1 MDDRAAAAA
10 LDAILATFDGRER
23 FLVQVHNNPDPDS
36 LACAMAIR
44 YLVQRYTGKD
54 AVIAFGGVV
63 GRSENRAM
71 VRQLGIPLVPGTL
84 VDYDQ
89 YDFTAVC
96 DTQPGTGY
104 TSFPDDFV
112 PTVVLDHHPCLDCT
126 ERSEVAIVEPDYGA
140 TSSLMAQMLLSKQI
154 PIPTDVAT
162 ALYYGIKSETQ
173 DLARETREVDARV
186 YRQLAEI
193 ADRKLVSRIEN
204 ERVPREY
211 FVEIV
216 TAIQEARVHGSLV
229 VSRLGTVRFPDMVAE
244 MADYLMRYERATWS
258 CVLGEHRD
266 LLYLSLRTNDETA
279 DAGIVM
285 KAAVDGLGS
294 GGGHLTMAGGQVP
307 LEGLS
312 ADERVART
320 DQVVA
325 QWLAAMGAADLTGEH
340 LVSL

>member
-126 ERSEVAIVEPDYGA
+126 QRSEVAIVEPDYGA
-140 TSSLMAQMLLSKQI
+140 TSSLMAQMLLAKQI

-216 TAIQEARVHGSLV
+216 TAIQAARVHGSLV
-229 VSRLGTVRFPDMVAE
+229 VSRLGPVRFPDMVAE

-312 ADERVART
+312 EKERVART
-320 DQVVA
+320 NQVVA
-325 QWLAAMGAADLTGEH
+325 QWLAAMGAADTPGEN
-340 LVSL
+340 LVDG